1 MSDITYIATTSSW
14 VYLAIIIDLHS
25 RHIIGWQLADH
36 MRAELVCQAIE
47 KARDHR
53 GCLPKLFHSDQGSQ
67 YVSEEFENVL
77 SSVTISMSRKENCWD
92 NAVAESFFGTLKTEH
107 KNHETYKNIREARMS
122 LFQYIEGFY
131 NHNPDILRWEIFHHL
146 SLKKRLHNPCPFYG
160 VQVKPIVMLYASDV
174 D

>member
-77 SSVTISMSRKENCWD
+77 SSVTISMSRKGNCWD

-107 KNHETYKNIREARMS
+107 KNHETYKNIREA
-122 LFQYIEGFY
+122 E
-131 NHNPDILRWEIFHHL
+131 
-146 SLKKRLHNPCPFYG
+146 
-160 VQVKPIVMLYASDV
+160 
-174 D
+174 